1 MPRRSPRPS
10 ASPVDRRVRLS
21 VLGGPYAGVGRATLR
36 RRAERMLDALG
47 LGDVE
52 LSLAVVG
59 DEAMRRL
66 NRSYRRQDRPT
77 DVLAFAMAE
86 GEQAPAT
93 RPELLGDV
101 VLCVDAAR
109 RQARAQKHPLLA
121 ELTMLLAHGLL
132 HLLGHDHPSRAAAR
146 EMAARVAALVRAA
159 TTRR

>member
-1 MPRRSPRPS
+1 
-10 ASPVDRRVRLS
+10 VS
-21 VLGGPYAGVGRATLR
+21 VLGGPYAGINRAVVR
-36 RRAERMLDALG
+36 RRAEKMLEHAG

-52 LSLAVVG
+52 LSVLVV
-59 DEAMRRL
+59 DDAAMRKL

-101 VLCVDAAR
+101 VLSADTAR
-109 RQARAQKHPLLA
+109 RQARSRGVPLLD

-132 HLLGHDHPSRAAAR
+132 HLLGHDHQSKAAAR
-146 EMAARVAALVRAA
+146 EMTARALELVRAA
-159 TTRR
+159 AVPAAASTTTRS